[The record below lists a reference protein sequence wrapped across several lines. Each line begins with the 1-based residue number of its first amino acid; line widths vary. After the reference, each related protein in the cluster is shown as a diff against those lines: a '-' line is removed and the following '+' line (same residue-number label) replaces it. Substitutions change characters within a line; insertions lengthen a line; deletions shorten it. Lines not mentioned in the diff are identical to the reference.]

1 MLKYTKTNLK
11 KIELFLIEQ
20 EYELIYEKGQFTS
33 GYCIVNQSRIIVIN
47 KFFDVEGRMNAL
59 QEIIPQLELNEGLFS
74 DKSANLV
81 DTLVLTR
88 NAKLWK

>member
-81 DTLVLTR
+81 DKLVLTR
-88 NAKLWK
+88 NAKL